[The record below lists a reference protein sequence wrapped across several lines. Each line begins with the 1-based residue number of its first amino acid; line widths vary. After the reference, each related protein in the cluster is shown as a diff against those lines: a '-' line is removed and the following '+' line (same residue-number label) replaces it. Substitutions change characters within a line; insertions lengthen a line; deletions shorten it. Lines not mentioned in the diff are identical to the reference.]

1 MANSLFGIGVNALQ
15 TSQRALNTVSHN
27 IANVNNPAF
36 SRQRN
41 DITARESQFIAGGFK
56 GTGAQ
61 LSDIRRAVDQFL
73 VADIRNG
80 TASREEKIEYYSF
93 KVESTHDRIE
103 IINYIA
109 DRTAE
114 LAEESDKAY
123 LSEKDRHVGSQR
135 IGQLEKR
142 LSEFEDK
149 LSELKTASGP

>member
-73 VADIRNG
+73 VADIRSG
-80 TASREEKIEYYSF
+80 TASLERLNTVNDLAARLDNLVASPEAGLSPAIDAFFGAVQDVAK
-93 KVESTHDRIE
+93 
-103 IINYIA
+103 
-109 DRTAE
+109 E
-114 LAEESDKAY
+114 LGHPA
-123 LSEKDRHVGSQR
+123 
-135 IGQLEKR
+135 
-142 LSEFEDK
+142 
-149 LSELKTASGP
+149 